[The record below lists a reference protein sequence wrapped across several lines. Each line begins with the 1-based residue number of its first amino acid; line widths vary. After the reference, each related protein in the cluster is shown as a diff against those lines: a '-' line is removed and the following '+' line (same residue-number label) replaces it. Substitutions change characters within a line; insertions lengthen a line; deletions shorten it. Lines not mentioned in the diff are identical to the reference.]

1 MMFCSAPDPL
11 AVFKLMHDRYPE
23 QLPQMMR
30 AFPTHGG
37 MGHGAVAQL
46 SLFHGSG
53 DVYDVVMDTGL
64 PFCDPNIWSEVRSV
78 MMKTLFRACDLLV
91 RVRRYDPGFAT
102 MMSYG
107 SRCAAIHVAAY
118 QGNLGVLEKLIERKV
133 DINST
138 EHHWKMTPLHLAVI
152 SGHEAI
158 CARLVS
164 LGAAIETK
172 DKRGRTA
179 LDWAKRLDREDI
191 MQLLLAAVRRKQ
203 ISGAPR
209 ATARV

>member
-1 MMFCSAPDPL
+1 MMT
-11 AVFKLMHDRYPE
+11 
-23 QLPQMMR
+23 

-37 MGHGAVAQL
+37 VGQGAVAQL
-46 SLFHGSG
+46 SLFHGGG
-53 DVYDVVMDTGL
+53 DAYDAVMDTGL
-64 PFCDPNIWSEVRSV
+64 PFCDPNVSSDVKAGV
-78 MMKTLFRACDLLV
+78 MKTVVRACDLLV
-91 RVRRYDPGFAT
+91 RVRRYDPGFIT
-102 MMSYG
+102 MMSYS

-118 QGNLGVLEKLIERKV
+118 LGNLGALEKLIERKV

-191 MQLLLAAVRRKQ
+191 MQLLLAAMRRKQ
-203 ISGAPR
+203 VSGAPR